1 MSSVPWL
8 RQPLR
13 LCDRMAF
20 NQQSVSASRFFPPEV
35 CHAKYWPE
43 PGVIVGT
50 ACATSKSSQK
60 SLVGL
65 RRGCW
70 LLSPT
75 TASAA
80 PATKCRTQPAATRAA
95 WTVRAPRSPTRGSQ
109 SAIVSISRH
118 YPTMAAHHG
127 ENRSPRT
134 ATATLGAAG
143 AWMLAAVATHR
154 VFGTTSTL
162 PPQGN
167 KSQHIGA
174 GLRVMCLFAGC
185 ERTCPKRRKGCR
197 RT

>member
-13 LCDRMAF
+13 LCDRMAS

-80 PATKCRTQPAATRAA
+80 PATKCRTQPAAGQFEHHAPQPVE
-95 WTVRAPRSPTRGSQ
+95 VRAPSVPYHGITQPWLRITGKTGALAQQQQHWVLQVRGCWQ
-109 SAIVSISRH
+109 LW
-118 YPTMAAHHG
+118 
-127 ENRSPRT
+127 PRT
-134 ATATLGAAG
+134 AFSVPPRRCRPRATKVSILG
-143 AWMLAAVATHR
+143 
-154 VFGTTSTL
+154 
-162 PPQGN
+162 P
-167 KSQHIGA
+167 
-174 GLRVMCLFAGC
+174 GC
-185 ERTCPKRRKGCR
+185 A
-197 RT
+197 